1 MWTLCGMDWVLGSSG
16 FWIKQ
21 RWLKTLHH
29 QSQTIKGQTRFKS
42 LPHYFPEPCSLGRGL
57 FPCKIIFFSI
67 HTIYFSAP
75 TLHILYFVVFANS
88 NVSGRLDEKLFVKT
102 SKGSVYFQTSQFSI
116 LLFICYIYLTE
127 ISILIQIYLTSQG
140 KSILILLHYI
150 FGLRFVRLCKTILN
164 VSFCDHQHFLGPG
177 DCHWQQHLVLAPNLI
192 QWPMRGQYYLP
203 RPIRGQFSSFSRAS
217 LT

>member
-57 FPCKIIFFSI
+57 FPCKILFFSI

-75 TLHILYFVVFANS
+75 TLHIFLAQVSASKTDCFLFLDVISVSWSRQRLYLPIAMCQA
-88 NVSGRLDEKLFVKT
+88 G
-102 SKGSVYFQTSQFSI
+102 
-116 LLFICYIYLTE
+116 
-127 ISILIQIYLTSQG
+127 
-140 KSILILLHYI
+140 
-150 FGLRFVRLCKTILN
+150 
-164 VSFCDHQHFLGPG
+164 
-177 DCHWQQHLVLAPNLI
+177 LVLRKGFCETKRRICELDK
-192 QWPMRGQYYLP
+192 R
-203 RPIRGQFSSFSRAS
+203 S
-217 LT
+217 LTPKSFKNSTQRFLLTYTIIHVNKWTHLHFYTRCILTFSYFWAPVCQVV